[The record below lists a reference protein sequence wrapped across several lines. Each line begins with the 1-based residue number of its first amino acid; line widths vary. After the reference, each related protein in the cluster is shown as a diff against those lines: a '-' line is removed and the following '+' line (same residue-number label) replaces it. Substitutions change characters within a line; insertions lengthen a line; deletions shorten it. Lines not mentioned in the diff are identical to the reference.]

1 MPPRQEDAGNL
12 APAPIPEEARL
23 IINELRE
30 EIMKLRDELE
40 DLNEKLKAQ
49 TTLAMEV
56 SDTNIR
62 LGFKIEK
69 LEEENDVLKSRLTA
83 AESKTKF

>member
-12 APAPIPEEARL
+12 APAPLPEEARL

-62 LGFKIEK
+62 LGLKIEK

>member
-30 EIMKLRDELE
+30 EILKLRDELE

-62 LGFKIEK
+62 LGLKIEK

>member
-62 LGFKIEK
+62 LGLKIEK